1 MLPLKR
7 LFMPISFLFYSL
19 PISCQYY
26 AKSLYEFWSERASLS
41 FNPAQHMLSK
51 NVFKRNKNYQ
61 RGPFSNTSSYILRGA
76 GWPWKQKNGNAN
88 FLAALQFTPLN
99 NKTVLLKILP
109 NVKLGIVSTVL
120 CVLGKLLGSWFVG
133 KLFLKHCN
141 QSRLPTSDVP
151 QPSRQT

>member
-1 MLPLKR
+1 MFILFFSNFMSILCQKPLR
-7 LFMPISFLFYSL
+7 ILVGG
-19 PISCQYY
+19 
-26 AKSLYEFWSERASLS
+26 ASLR

-51 NVFKRNKNYQ
+51 NVFKRNKNDQ

-76 GWPWKQKNGNAN
+76 GWRSKQKNGNAN
-88 FLAALQFTPLN
+88 FLAALQFPPLY
-99 NKTVLLKILP
+99 NKRVLLKILP

-141 QSRLPTSDVP
+141 QSRLHLRRPPTI
-151 QPSRQT
+151 QTDNLSPI